1 MDCLREL
8 NDGSASS
15 SASSSSWSGG
25 RAPNAGAAAYPLP
38 WLLLDLHQLLR
49 EATPA
54 QAERNARQQ
63 EQLYNDVQKA
73 AEDKRQGR
81 KMAARLFGAIGG
93 RGRGG
98 NCGELADLLCSNEGM
113 LELFAVSIDHMDGHA
128 AEGVMGAVWEQ
139 FGRRARTLQSL
150 QSSLGSGSSQQQD
163 TAATPPPPPPAAVAA
178 AEKAAQAL
186 RACKRLTF
194 TQLQFDYNWSV
205 HGADIAASLQGA
217 SVLGH
222 SLAAGT
228 RRLAAALLEHYATA
242 GVHIWMVWNQWD
254 FIPDA
259 QIWIHDIAWVAGAR
273 CSCHQHQRGGG
284 AWSRG
289 GQWSERTPAL
299 LPYLPPSQSQNTP
312 NWPTPLPS
320 HCRMLLVRGP
330 GSAGRHRGP
339 TAAASFLPARQH
351 GGNPAGPASS
361 CWHGPA

>member
-259 QIWIHDIAWVAGAR
+259 QIWIHDIAVIHLTERQQLVRESMSASSGHLLA
-273 CSCHQHQRGGG
+273 
-284 AWSRG
+284 SRED
-289 GQWSERTPAL
+289 S
-299 LPYLPPSQSQNTP
+299 PSTISGLAASAASAAPLRRQA
-312 NWPTPLPS
+312 PLPVMPACS
-320 HCRMLLVRGP
+320 AARVA
-330 GSAGRHRGP
+330 SAGRG
-339 TAAASFLPARQH
+339 TASATIWRRPSQMMR
-351 GGNPAGPASS
+351 SS
-361 CWHGPA
+361 A